1 MYTNIPHTNPCK
13 YNKIKQTTSI
23 TMSELVPQT
32 DVDASNVI
40 DAQQQPEKASKNI
53 LVAVDGSR
61 VSRKAMATAATLCHQ
76 QNNNLIVYH
85 IWNPRKKGIPGYFSP
100 EYLEIEFENTCY
112 EAGLKMSQFEII
124 IESRGEDETI
134 AGMILEKVEDVE
146 ADLLCL
152 GAFGRKGP
160 SVWAS
165 GSNAQHSLRRCPI
178 TILTAKP
185 NSDVVLGDNSA
196 IYMVGHDGS
205 SRAQKAL
212 DYVKQYAKP
221 QDQVLVV
228 NILDEWAQAK
238 GFQVEKL
245 LEECKVEMQ
254 NAGMQN
260 GDARYYLRDRKIQI
274 GRQLLNIAADIGATY
289 IVVGLDG
296 MEALKRGKE
305 ILGSVSDFI
314 VSKARC
320 TTVVAR

>member
-1 MYTNIPHTNPCK
+1 
-13 YNKIKQTTSI
+13 
-23 TMSELVPQT
+23 MSELVPQT
-32 DVDASNVI
+32 DINTSNVLPSNNTSTT
-40 DAQQQPEKASKNI
+40 DQQQPITI

-61 VSRKAMATAATLCHQ
+61 VSRKALDTATSLCHGT
-76 QNNNLIVYH
+76 NKNLIVYH
-85 IWNPRKKGIPGYFSP
+85 IWNPAKKGIPGYYTA

-112 EAGLKMSQFEII
+112 EAGLKMRQFEIS

-134 AGMILEKVEDVE
+134 AEMILNKARETN

-178 TILTAKP
+178 TVLTAKP
-185 NSDVVLGDNSA
+185 NSNIVLGNNSA
-196 IYMVGHDGS
+196 LYMVGHDGS
-205 SRAQKAL
+205 ERAQKAL
-212 DYVKQYAKP
+212 EYVKQYAKP

-228 NILDEWAQAK
+228 NVLDEWLQAK

-245 LEECKVEMQ
+245 LQDAKTELE
-254 NAGMQN
+254 NAGIQN
-260 GDARYYLRDRKIQI
+260 GDARYFLRDKKIQI
-274 GRQLLNIAADIGATY
+274 GRQLLNIASDVNATY

-296 MEALKRGKE
+296 MAALKQGKE
-305 ILGSVSDFI
+305 VLGSVSDFI

-320 TTVVAR
+320 TTIIAR